1 MRKKYKY
8 LLLWP
13 LFKDFLDFLED
24 YQTPLFPC
32 VMSSPCSL
40 LTRLPQISC
49 ESPWTCGGK
58 LGLGELRISCDVLW
72 LESKTI
78 SKANFVEITVFTIDV
93 SILCAFHFLH
103 SKWTRE
109 AIHIFQTL
117 RQDIPGQITV
127 RTAAS
132 YGRRSRITESRAGGV
147 QVSEISSCNVVD
159 KVKSLWVEVTWLWS
173 QNKLLAEL
181 RLQSRFS
188 P

>member
-1 MRKKYKY
+1 M
-8 LLLWP
+8 
-13 LFKDFLDFLED
+13 
-24 YQTPLFPC
+24 
-32 VMSSPCSL
+32 
-40 LTRLPQISC
+40 
-49 ESPWTCGGK
+49 
-58 LGLGELRISCDVLW
+58 GELRISCDVLW

>member
-1 MRKKYKY
+1 MRKKSKY

-24 YQTPLFPC
+24 CQTLLFPC
-32 VMSSPCSL
+32 VSSSLCSL
-40 LTRLPQISC
+40 LTRLSQISS
-49 ESPWTCGGK
+49 ESPELEGGK
-58 LGLGELRISCDVLW
+58 LGLGELRISCDVQW

-78 SKANFVEITVFTIDV
+78 SRANFVEITVFTIDV

-117 RQDIPGQITV
+117 RQDILGQITV

-132 YGRRSRITESRAGGV
+132 CGRRSHITESGAGGV
-147 QVSEISSCNVVD
+147 QVSNISSCNVVD
-159 KVKSLWVEVTWLWS
+159 KVKSLWMEVTWFYVHRTSYW
-173 QNKLLAEL
+173 QN
-181 RLQSRFS
+181 
-188 P
+188 